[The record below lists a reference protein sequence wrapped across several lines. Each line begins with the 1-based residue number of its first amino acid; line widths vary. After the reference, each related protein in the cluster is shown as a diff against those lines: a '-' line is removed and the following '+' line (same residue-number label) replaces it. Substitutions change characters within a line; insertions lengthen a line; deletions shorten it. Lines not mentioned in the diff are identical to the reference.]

1 MHSMFLPFSLVEQL
15 YLKHFLSFNQFQ
27 VFVSQFC
34 QRFFLINS
42 LLSSTAFWTAK
53 QFLEHLVLFNS
64 SIQYFFLCFWTHFMH
79 MTEIHILGCIFSF
92 LVLWNNNVLLSSCYF
107 HLLTSSIK
115 LVTYFQ
121 QFTILICKC
130 YDNFI
135 KLKAVSFQKH

>member
-64 SIQYFFLCFWTHFMH
+64 SIQYFFLCFWTHFME

-92 LVLWNNNVLLSSCYF
+92 LVLWNNNVLLSSKGMLFPFVNKQYQTSHLFLTIYYF
-107 HLLTSSIK
+107 DLQML
-115 LVTYFQ
+115 
-121 QFTILICKC
+121 
-130 YDNFI
+130 
-135 KLKAVSFQKH
+135 